1 MVLFLQFLSES
12 LVILSHFLLLMLLPL
27 QVNLLL
33 EQLLSLFEG
42 NLSLLF
48 SHDITHEHLG
58 VQGLDLVLAVVEHLV
73 GFVELLLSLGLSIC
87 LFLSVNFPPGNL

>member
-1 MVLFLQFLSES
+1 MVLLLQLLSKS
-12 LVILSHFLLLMLLPL
+12 LVILSHFLLLKLLPL

-48 SHDITHEHLG
+48 SHNIAHKHLG
-58 VQGLDLVLAVVEHLV
+58 VQSLDLVLTVVEHLV
-73 GFVELLLSLGLSIC
+73 GFVELLLSLSLSIC
-87 LFLSVNFPPGNL
+87 LFLGVNFPPGNL